1 MRFDL
6 GVLVWTFWFC
16 KNLFLAQLFL
26 QGGTL
31 AGITPKV
38 PPHLPKDPGHL
49 N

>member
-1 MRFDL
+1 MRFEL
-6 GVLVWTFWFC
+6 G

-38 PPHLPKDPGHL
+38 PPHLPKDTGQL